1 MDVGRAP
8 AAVLPAV
15 VLPAAAEADWAFTLK
30 NTMPSVALGIFA
42 AWYSLKNMYKEKR
55 IAL

>member
-42 AWYSLKNMYKEKR
+42 AW
-55 IAL
+55 